1 MDIQPILSLVVVIL
15 CFWRYR
21 SGRAAIARTAPAQ
34 QRFLEKTGYRLRG
47 IETQPLA
54 DQARE
59 AVALYDEV
67 PLQRPFVRSLG
78 RDRLVYHRGSGF
90 QVTRSGDQLG
100 QFAWVLEL
108 ATPSRVQWAIVRRH
122 VPRGVERW
130 PLGHPQIA
138 LPDEPLG
145 LDHQAYADDAITVS
159 RILATPAL
167 QSALLA
173 CTWLDLHVERDR
185 IIFMDPRMKNLAAG
199 SGGGLT
205 LLLLGDDADK
215 RFELLAMA
223 HEQVASL
230 LQLVATLSR
239 DEVPRA

>member
-1 MDIQPILSLVVVIL
+1 MDIQLILSFVVGL
-15 CFWRYR
+15 LLFWRYR
-21 SGRAAIARTAPAQ
+21 NGRAAIARTAPAQ
-34 QRFLEKTGYRLRG
+34 QRFFEKTGYRLQG
-47 IETQPLA
+47 IESQPLA

-59 AVALYDEV
+59 AVALYDEI
-67 PLQRPFVRSLG
+67 PLQRPFVRPLG
-78 RDRLVYHRGSGF
+78 RDRLVYHRGAGF
-90 QVTRSGDQLG
+90 HVTRSGDKLG

-108 ATPSRVQWAIVRRH
+108 GSLSRVQWSLVRRH
-122 VPRGVERW
+122 IPRDVERW
-130 PLGHPQIA
+130 PVCHPQIA

-145 LDHQAYADDAITVS
+145 LHHQAHADDADTVS

-173 CTWLDLHVERDR
+173 CAWLDLHVEEDR

-215 RFELLAMA
+215 RFELLGMA
-223 HEQVASL
+223 HEQIASL